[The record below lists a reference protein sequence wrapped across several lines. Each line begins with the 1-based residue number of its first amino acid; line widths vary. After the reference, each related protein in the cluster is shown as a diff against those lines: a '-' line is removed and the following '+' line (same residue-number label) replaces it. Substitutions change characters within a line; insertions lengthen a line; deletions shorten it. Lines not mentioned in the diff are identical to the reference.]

1 MASVVIGLV
10 AASASFWAVQLK
22 TRFRLDDAL
31 DVFACHGV
39 AGIVGALL
47 TGVFASKYVNQT
59 IAGGV
64 VDGNWAQ
71 LGTQAV
77 GVVVTLLFV
86 GIGSFILLKLIGLV
100 MPLRVTERQETV
112 GIDLVSH
119 EEEGYREAESSLS
132 APVMLGGD

>member
-1 MASVVIGLV
+1 MAAVVIGLV

-22 TRFRLDDAL
+22 TRFKMDDAL

-39 AGIVGALL
+39 AGIVGAML
-47 TGVFASKYVNQT
+47 TGVFASKFVNQS

-64 VDGNWAQ
+64 VDGNWGQ
-71 LGTQAV
+71 LGTQAL
-77 GVVVTLLFV
+77 GVVTTLAFV
-86 GIGSFILLKLIGLV
+86 GAGSFVLLKLIGLI
-100 MPLRVTERQETV
+100 MPLRVTERQETM

-119 EEEGYREAESSLS
+119 EEEGYREAENSLS